1 MEFLDI
7 DNSTSRELYLSFL
20 DDLLELL
27 KDYREKVR
35 QEIYYDELC

>member
-1 MEFLDI
+1 MEFLNI
-7 DNSTSRELYLSFL
+7 DCSTSSELYLSFL
-20 DDLLELL
+20 DDLITLL

>member
-7 DNSTSRELYLSFL
+7 DNTKGSEIYLNFL
-20 DDLLELL
+20 DDLISIL
-27 KDYREKVR
+27 KEYREKIR

>member
-7 DNSTSRELYLSFL
+7 DNSKSSEIYLSFL
-20 DDLLELL
+20 DDLICLL
-27 KDYREKVR
+27 KEYREKIR